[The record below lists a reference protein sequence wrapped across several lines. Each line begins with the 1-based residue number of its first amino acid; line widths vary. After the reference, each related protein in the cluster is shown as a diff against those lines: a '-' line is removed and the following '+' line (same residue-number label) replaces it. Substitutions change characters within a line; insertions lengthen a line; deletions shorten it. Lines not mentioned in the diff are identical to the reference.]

1 MIFARTIPNLA
12 VCCRVVVR
20 VVAIYRA
27 AGNYLSE
34 ERILKK
40 MARVLKI
47 LAPISLISVL
57 ALAGCTDSNGA
68 AQISGGSGALERAKE
83 NSAVPVV
90 VSKAGRSSFPVELR
104 AIGTGQAFK
113 TVSVESQVAGIVKEV
128 HYRQGQL
135 IHQGDLLITLD
146 KSPFLAALAQA
157 EAALARD
164 KAQAQLSQAELQR
177 YSELDKQGIISKQQ
191 YEQSLATS
199 AAARATVEADE
210 AAIQTAKI
218 QLSYCSIYAPISGV
232 AGAQL
237 VYPGATVKAND
248 VPVLVV
254 INQVSPIYV
263 DFAVPQ
269 QYLGSIKSFMARSH
283 LGVQATPPGD
293 SVAEKGV
300 LTFVNNTVDT
310 STGTIH
316 LLASFPNA
324 DQRLWPGQ
332 FSNVLLRLNEER
344 NILVIPSQAVQTGQQ
359 GDYVFVTKPDM
370 TVEVRQVKVGQS
382 VNNQTQVFEGLSDG
396 ETVVTDGQ
404 VRLVPGTKVYLS
416 KGL

>member
-1 MIFARTIPNLA
+1 M
-12 VCCRVVVR
+12 
-20 VVAIYRA
+20 
-27 AGNYLSE
+27 LS
-34 ERILKK
+34 
-40 MARVLKI
+40 VLKI
-47 LAPISLISVL
+47 LAPVSLISLL

-68 AQISGGSGALERAKE
+68 AQTSAGSGALERAAD

-90 VSKAGRSSFPVELR
+90 ISKVERSSFPVELH

-128 HYRQGQL
+128 HYRQGQS

-177 YSELDKQGIISKQQ
+177 YSELYKQGIVSKQQ
-191 YEQSLATS
+191 YQQSLAAST
-199 AAARATVEADE
+199 AMQATVQADE

-237 VYPGATVKAND
+237 VYPGATVKQND
-248 VPVLVV
+248 LPALVV

-263 DFAVPQ
+263 DFAVPE

-300 LTFVNNTVDT
+300 LTFVNNTVDP

-324 DQRLWPGQ
+324 DERLWPGQ
-332 FSNVLLRLNEER
+332 FSNVLLRLNEEQ
-344 NILVIPSQAVQTGQQ
+344 NVLVIPSQAVQTGQQ

-370 TVEVRQVKVGQS
+370 TVDVRRVKVGQS
-382 VNNQTQVFEGLSDG
+382 VNNQTQVLEGLSDG

>member
-1 MIFARTIPNLA
+1 
-12 VCCRVVVR
+12 
-20 VVAIYRA
+20 
-27 AGNYLSE
+27 
-34 ERILKK
+34 

-47 LAPISLISVL
+47 LAPISLVCL
-57 ALAGCTDSNGA
+57 LVLAGCTDSNGA
-68 AQISGGSGALERAKE
+68 AQTSGGSGALERARD

-128 HYRQGQL
+128 HYRQGQS

-164 KAQAQLSQAELQR
+164 KAQAQLSQAELRR
-177 YSELDKQGIISKQQ
+177 YSELDKQGIVSKQQ

-199 AAARATVEADE
+199 AATQATVQADE
-210 AAIQTAKI
+210 AAIQTEKI

-237 VYPGATVKAND
+237 VYPGATVKPND
-248 VPVLVV
+248 LPVLVV

-300 LTFVNNTVDT
+300 LTFVNNTVDP

-316 LLASFPNA
+316 LLASFPNTG
-324 DQRLWPGQ
+324 QRLWPGQ
-332 FSNVLLRLNEER
+332 FSNVLLRLNEEQ
-344 NILVIPSQAVQTGQQ
+344 NVLVIPSQAVQTGQQ
-359 GDYVFVTKPDM
+359 GDYVFVTKADM
-370 TVEVRQVKVGQS
+370 TVDVRQVKVGRS

-396 ETVVTDGQ
+396 ETVVIDGQ

>member
-1 MIFARTIPNLA
+1 MFAPL
-12 VCCRVVVR
+12 V
-20 VVAIYRA
+20 
-27 AGNYLSE
+27 
-34 ERILKK
+34 
-40 MARVLKI
+40 I
-47 LAPISLISVL
+47 LAVL
-57 ALAGCTDSNGA
+57 ALAGCTAGKGA
-68 AQISGGSGALERAKE
+68 QPSSGSGALTRSQD
-83 NSAVPVV
+83 NSPVPVV
-90 VSKAGRSSFPVELR
+90 ISKVALSTIPVELH
-104 AIGTGQAFK
+104 AIGTGQASK
-113 TVSVESQVAGIVKEV
+113 TVAVESQVAGIVKEV
-128 HYRQGQL
+128 HYRQGQV
-135 IHQGDLLITLD
+135 IHQGDLLVTLD
-146 KSPFLAALAQA
+146 NRPFLAALAQA

-164 KAQAQLSQAELQR
+164 KAQAQLNHAELNR
-177 YSELDKQGIISKQQ
+177 YSELDKQGVISREQ
-191 YEQSLATS
+191 YEQSLASSTAS
-199 AAARATVEADE
+199 QATLQADE

-248 VPVLVV
+248 APVLVV

-269 QYLGSIKSFMARSH
+269 QYLGAIKKFMARSH
-283 LGVQATPPGD
+283 LAVEATPPGD
-293 SVAEKGV
+293 SAAERGI
-300 LTFVNNTVDT
+300 LNFVNNTVDT

-332 FSNVLLRLNEER
+332 FSNVLLRLNQEQ
-344 NILVIPSQAVQTGQQ
+344 NVLVIPSQAVQTGQQ

-370 TVEVRQVKVGQS
+370 TVDVRQVKVGQS
-382 VNNQTQVFEGLSDG
+382 VNHTTQVLQGLSAG

-404 VRLVPGTKVYLS
+404 VRLVPGTKVYFT

>member
-1 MIFARTIPNLA
+1 L
-12 VCCRVVVR
+12 
-20 VVAIYRA
+20 
-27 AGNYLSE
+27 
-34 ERILKK
+34 
-40 MARVLKI
+40 
-47 LAPISLISVL
+47 ISLL
-57 ALAGCTDSNGA
+57 ALAGCTESNEA
-68 AQISGGSGALERAKE
+68 AQTSSGSGAIERAADDA
-83 NSAVPVV
+83 AVPVV
-90 VSKAGRSSFPVELR
+90 ISKVERSSFPVELR
-104 AIGTGQAFK
+104 AIGKGQAFK

-128 HYRQGQL
+128 HYRQGQV
-135 IHQGDLLITLD
+135 IHQGDLLITLY
-146 KSPFLAALAQA
+146 KSPFAAALAQA

-191 YEQSLATS
+191 YEQSLAAS
-199 AAARATVEADE
+199 KAMQATVQADE

-218 QLSYCSIYAPISGV
+218 QLAYCSIYAPISGV

-248 VPVLVV
+248 LPVLVV

-269 QYLGSIKSFMARSH
+269 QYLGSIKRFMARSR
-283 LGVQATPPGD
+283 LGVEATPPGD
-293 SVAEKGV
+293 SAAEKGV
-300 LTFVNNTVDT
+300 LTFVDNTVDA

-316 LLASFPNA
+316 LLASFPNT

-344 NILVIPSQAVQTGQQ
+344 NVLVVPSQAVQTGQR

-370 TVEVRQVKVGQS
+370 TVEVRQLKVGRN
-382 VNNQTQVFEGLSDG
+382 VNNQTEVLQGLSEG
-396 ETVVTDGQ
+396 ETVVIDGQ
-404 VRLVPGTKVYLS
+404 VRLVPGTKVYFS
-416 KGL
+416 KGV

>member
-1 MIFARTIPNLA
+1 M
-12 VCCRVVVR
+12 V
-20 VVAIYRA
+20 
-27 AGNYLSE
+27 S
-34 ERILKK
+34 
-40 MARVLKI
+40 VLNI
-47 LAPISLISVL
+47 AAPISLISLL

-68 AQISGGSGALERAKE
+68 AQTSGGSGALERAAEK
-83 NSAVPVV
+83 SAVPVV
-90 VSKAGRSSFPVELR
+90 ISKVERSSFPVELR

-113 TVSVESQVAGIVKEV
+113 TVSVESQVAGIVKGV

-164 KAQAQLSQAELQR
+164 KAQAQLSHAELER

-199 AAARATVEADE
+199 RAMQATVQADE
-210 AAIQTAKI
+210 AAIQTEKI
-218 QLSYCSIYAPISGV
+218 QLAYCSIYAPITGV

-248 VPVLVV
+248 LPVLVV

-269 QYLGSIKSFMARSH
+269 QYLGSIKSFMARSP
-283 LGVQATPPGD
+283 LRVEATPPGD
-293 SVAEKGV
+293 SVVEKGV

-310 STGTIH
+310 ATGTIH
-316 LLASFPNA
+316 LLASFPNT
-324 DQRLWPGQ
+324 DGRLWPGQ
-332 FSNVLLRLNEER
+332 YSNVLLRLNKEE
-344 NILVIPSQAVQTGQQ
+344 NVLVIPSQAVQTGQQ

-370 TVEVRQVKVGQS
+370 TVAVRQVKVGRS
-382 VNNQTQVFEGLSDG
+382 VNNQTQVAQGLSEGD
-396 ETVVTDGQ
+396 TVVIDGQ
-404 VRLVPGTKVYLS
+404 VRLVPGTKVYFT

>member
-1 MIFARTIPNLA
+1 
-12 VCCRVVVR
+12 
-20 VVAIYRA
+20 
-27 AGNYLSE
+27 
-34 ERILKK
+34 
-40 MARVLKI
+40 MARVLKL
-47 LAPISLISVL
+47 LAPIALISL
-57 ALAGCTDSNGA
+57 TALVGCADSNGA
-68 AQISGGSGALERAKE
+68 AQTSGGSGALERAKDT
-83 NSAVPVV
+83 SAVPVV

-146 KSPFLAALAQA
+146 KSPLLAALAQA
-157 EAALARD
+157 EAALGRD
-164 KAQAQLSQAELQR
+164 KAQAQLSHAELKR
-177 YSELDKQGIISKQQ
+177 YSELDKQGIVSKQQ

-199 AAARATVEADE
+199 TAMQATVQADE

-218 QLSYCSIYAPISGV
+218 QLSYCSIYAPINGV

-237 VYPGATVKAND
+237 VYPGATVKQND
-248 VPVLVV
+248 LPVLVV

-269 QYLGSIKSFMARSH
+269 QYLGSIKSFMARSS

-293 SVAEKGV
+293 SIAEKGV
-300 LTFVNNTVDT
+300 LTFVNNTVDAT
-310 STGTIH
+310 TGTIH
-316 LLASFPNA
+316 LLASFPNT

-332 FSNVLLRLNEER
+332 FSNVLLRLNEEQ
-344 NILVIPSQAVQTGQQ
+344 NVLVVPSQAVQTGQQ

-370 TVEVRQVKVGQS
+370 TVDVRQIKVGQS
-382 VNNQTQVFEGLSDG
+382 VNNQTQVLQGLSDG
-396 ETVVTDGQ
+396 ETVVIDGQ
-404 VRLVPGTKVYLS
+404 VRLVPGTKVYVS
-416 KGL
+416 KGLDGAGTS

>member
-1 MIFARTIPNLA
+1 MDANTQQGTRLQRTTKRKIMANARDWKP
-12 VCCRVVVR
+12 
-20 VVAIYRA
+20 
-27 AGNYLSE
+27 G
-34 ERILKK
+34 
-40 MARVLKI
+40 VLTI
-47 LAPISLISVL
+47 LASIALVFLL
-57 ALAGCTDSNGA
+57 ALAGCTESNEA
-68 AQISGGSGALERAKE
+68 AQTSSGSGAIERAKD
-83 NSAVPVV
+83 NTAIPVV
-90 VSKAGRSSFPVELR
+90 ISKVERSSFPVELH

-113 TVSVESQVAGIVKEV
+113 TVSVESQVAGIVKQV

-135 IHQGDLLITLD
+135 IHQGDMLITLD
-146 KSPFLAALAQA
+146 KSPFASALAQA

-177 YSELDKQGIISKQQ
+177 YSELDKEGIISKEQ

-199 AAARATVEADE
+199 KAMQATVQADE

-248 VPVLVV
+248 LPVLVV

-269 QYLGSIKSFMARSH
+269 QYLGSIKRFMVRSS

-300 LTFVNNTVDT
+300 LTFVNNTVDAG
-310 STGTIH
+310 TGTIH
-316 LLASFPNA
+316 LLASFPNT

-332 FSNVLLRLNEER
+332 FSNVLLRLNEEQ
-344 NILVIPSQAVQTGQQ
+344 NVLVVPSQAVQTGQQ

-370 TVEVRQVKVGQS
+370 TVDVRQVKVGQS
-382 VNNQTQVFEGLSDG
+382 VNNQTQVLQGLSEG

-404 VRLVPGTKVYLS
+404 VRLVPGTKVYIS
-416 KGL
+416 KGSNEAGIS